1 MISAQ
6 RFPLHFDSR
15 LGFVNRHSLPHS
27 VQEWIRKDIV
37 DDVPYEEMFVPT
49 LSQSK
54 ANDLNIAYTRVLKNY
69 IK

>member
-6 RFPLHFDSR
+6 RFPIRFNSR
-15 LGFVNRHSLPHS
+15 LGFVNIHSLPHS
-27 VQEWIRKDIV
+27 VQEWIRKEIV
-37 DDVPYEEMFVPT
+37 DDEPYEEMFVPT

-54 ANDLNIAYTRVLKNY
+54 ANVLNIAYTGALKSY